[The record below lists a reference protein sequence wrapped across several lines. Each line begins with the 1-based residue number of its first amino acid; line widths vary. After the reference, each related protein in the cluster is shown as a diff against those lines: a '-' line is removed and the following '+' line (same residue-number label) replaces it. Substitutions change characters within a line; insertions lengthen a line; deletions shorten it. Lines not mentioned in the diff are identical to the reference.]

1 MDMTTNQLVVCQ
13 LCDDKFFGKV
23 FLLYADHPLEIL
35 HAIICKSCTERLLH
49 TNRAVM
55 DDMFFWQIKLKT
67 QYRALVELFGFKVLK
82 VDTI

>member
-1 MDMTTNQLVVCQ
+1 MKDCEICGATTI
-13 LCDDKFFGKV
+13 GATY
-23 FLLYADHPLEIL
+23 LLYDETGNVPT
-35 HAIICKSCTERLLH
+35 AIICKSCMERLLH